1 MSLLLKEP
9 VKRVEQVLKAFDP
22 KLTVIVLKTSAR
34 TAMEA
39 ASSLGCEVGAIV
51 KSLLFKTENSFTLC
65 LVAGD
70 RKASIIKIKKTLNI
84 KDVSMASADEVK
96 DVTGFTIGG
105 VSPVGHLNKID
116 VFIDNSLKR
125 FESLYA
131 AAGHPNCVFKL
142 DFINLQKITNGS
154 IKRPIKSLFDGR
166 PCTWFEPSKTP
177 MAARKQ
183 WIAGTMKP
191 VGQIVIDD
199 GAVNALKNGSSL
211 LPTGV
216 KSIDGDFERGDV
228 VEVYS
233 LGNLKIGVG
242 LSSYSAKEG
251 KSIMWHKSD
260 EIGKILSYSYR
271 EEMIHKDDLVLL

>member
-1 MSLLLKEP
+1 MSLLHKEP
-9 VKRVEQVLKAFDP
+9 VMRVEQVLKAFDP

-34 TAMEA
+34 TAIEA

-154 IKRPIKSLFDGR
+154 IK
-166 PCTWFEPSKTP
+166 
-177 MAARKQ
+177 
-183 WIAGTMKP
+183 
-191 VGQIVIDD
+191 
-199 GAVNALKNGSSL
+199 
-211 LPTGV
+211 
-216 KSIDGDFERGDV
+216 
-228 VEVYS
+228 
-233 LGNLKIGVG
+233 
-242 LSSYSAKEG
+242 
-251 KSIMWHKSD
+251 
-260 EIGKILSYSYR
+260 EIS
-271 EEMIHKDDLVLL
+271 E

>member
-1 MSLLLKEP
+1 MSLLHKEP

-34 TAMEA
+34 TAIEA

-96 DVTGFTIGG
+96 DVTGFTIGS
-105 VSPVGHLNKID
+105 VSPVGHINKID

-154 IKRPIKSLFDGR
+154 IK
-166 PCTWFEPSKTP
+166 
-177 MAARKQ
+177 
-183 WIAGTMKP
+183 
-191 VGQIVIDD
+191 
-199 GAVNALKNGSSL
+199 
-211 LPTGV
+211 
-216 KSIDGDFERGDV
+216 
-228 VEVYS
+228 
-233 LGNLKIGVG
+233 
-242 LSSYSAKEG
+242 
-251 KSIMWHKSD
+251 
-260 EIGKILSYSYR
+260 EIS
-271 EEMIHKDDLVLL
+271 E

>member
-1 MSLLLKEP
+1 MSLLHKEP

-34 TAMEA
+34 TAIEA

-51 KSLLFKTENSFTLC
+51 KSLLFKTENSFILC

-70 RKASIIKIKKTLNI
+70 RKASKIKLKKTLNI

-154 IKRPIKSLFDGR
+154 IK
-166 PCTWFEPSKTP
+166 
-177 MAARKQ
+177 
-183 WIAGTMKP
+183 
-191 VGQIVIDD
+191 
-199 GAVNALKNGSSL
+199 
-211 LPTGV
+211 
-216 KSIDGDFERGDV
+216 
-228 VEVYS
+228 
-233 LGNLKIGVG
+233 
-242 LSSYSAKEG
+242 
-251 KSIMWHKSD
+251 
-260 EIGKILSYSYR
+260 EIS
-271 EEMIHKDDLVLL
+271 E